1 MSFHGLIV
9 ISFYFCLYWIFV
21 AIRELSLAVASGGYS
36 LAMVHKLLILVA
48 SLVAEH
54 KF

>member
-36 LAMVHKLLILVA
+36 PAVGCRLLIVVT
-48 SLVAEH
+48 SLVPEH
-54 KF
+54 GL